1 MALPLPV
8 APIEIW
14 ASSDYIL
21 PNTHNLNKKRPI
33 DDLWLKGYDMRQKP
47 TVEDFNYLLNMVT
60 SWVKYVIDGALPEF
74 KEEIRQELEDFKNE
88 INILIQDFRQEIN
101 NQLDAMQQFLIPV
114 GAMMMWGSVT
124 PPSGWLELNGQSFD
138 TATNP
143 KLASIYPSGRVPDFR
158 GRFVRA
164 WAHGSTIDTEPN
176 RALNSIQRA
185 MIEQHKHISPW
196 GEWFGMPPFGHTNN
210 TGKIGSRASDYD
222 NFWFHTNDGTDYDG
236 VVNPAGVIG
245 SETRPHNIAVMYII
259 KTDKADATP
268 GQPVPTGIVVTPA
281 TISGAVGYTRTLSS
295 QVLPSNLAPQYPVT
309 YTSADPTVATV
320 STGGLVTLVGPG
332 TTNIIVSIST
342 GLATIVPVTSYRV
355 LTSIT
360 LSAPTESIRVN
371 ESYRLSYIAAPV
383 DFNEPL
389 SFVSNN
395 TSIATVNS
403 GGEVMGMSVGTALIT
418 VTGTISGVTSSTT
431 VTIVPAVDPN
441 PIPDAGEVGSLAYC
455 KYLGTGSDPQAL
467 GYGATI
473 SGTLIAPASM
483 AVPSASYARVVSTVP
498 LTGTWRCLGYISRA
512 EGASEDV
519 ATLFQRI
526 S

>member
-1 MALPLPV
+1 MAAPTTPLEVWAKSDVNLPV
-8 APIEIW
+8 AGGP
-14 ASSDYIL
+14 
-21 PNTHNLNKKRPI
+21 NKKRPI
-33 DDLWLKGYDMRQKP
+33 NDLWAKGYDKGQKP
-47 TVEDFNYLLNMVT
+47 AAEEFNYVLNIVT
-60 SWVKYVIDGALPEF
+60 AWPKYIIDEYLPDF
-74 KEEIRQELEDFKNE
+74 KEEIEGELDDLRQEVDNKIE
-88 INILIQDFRQEIN
+88 
-101 NQLDAMQQFLIPV
+101 AMQSFLVPV

-143 KLASIYPSGRVPDFR
+143 KLAAIYPSGRVPDFR

-236 VVNPAGVIG
+236 VVNPTGVIG

-281 TISGAVGYTRTLSS
+281 SISGAVGYTRTLSS
-295 QVLPSNLAPQYPVT
+295 QVLPANLAPSYPVT
-309 YTSADPTVATV
+309 YSSADNTVATV
-320 STGGLVTLVGPG
+320 SSGGLVTLVGPG

-342 GLATIVPVTSYRV
+342 GLATTVPVTSYRV

-360 LSAPTESIRVN
+360 LSAPTDSIRVN
-371 ESYRLSYIAAPV
+371 ESYRLSYIASPV

-389 SFVSNN
+389 TFVSNN
-395 TSIATVNS
+395 TAIATVNS
-403 GGEVMGMSVGTALIT
+403 GGEVMGMNIGTALIT
-418 VTGTISGVTSSTT
+418 VTGSISGVTSSTT
-431 VTIVPAVDPN
+431 VNIVAAVDPN
-441 PIPDAGEVGSLAYC
+441 PIPDAGEIGSLAYC
-455 KYLGTGSDPQAL
+455 EYLGTGADPQTL

-473 SGTLIAPASM
+473 SGTKIAPASI
-483 AVPSASYARVVSTVP
+483 AVPPATTTRVVSTVP
-498 LTGTWRCLGYISRA
+498 LTGTWRCLGYINRA
-512 EGASEDV
+512 GGVTEDV